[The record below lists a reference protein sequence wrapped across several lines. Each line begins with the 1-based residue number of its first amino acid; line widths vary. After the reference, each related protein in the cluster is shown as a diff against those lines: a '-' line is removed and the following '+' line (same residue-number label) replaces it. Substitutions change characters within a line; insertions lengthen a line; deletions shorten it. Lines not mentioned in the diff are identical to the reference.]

1 MLGGIDW
8 KMFLSPEMRA
18 GVSVLEGEDPM
29 KVAGNYA
36 TGQIMSN
43 GVDSLGGT
51 DALGNSQEKLFN
63 DAGQEQLFDEAIP
76 NQLDTQAITPEV
88 PTIQSSGLPD
98 TGIVGQGG
106 DIPVN
111 DLLNPQGQGLQL
123 GEGALNNPLD
133 TVTPEAPGT
142 FLGLEGKDY
151 TKMGMQGVLAAGA
164 GAMQP
169 TPIQPSKAPVGPGM
183 TKGNPIPQ
191 GGAVGVNSMVNPVQP
206 LNSMQMTQAQGLIS
220 PFQRDRMRRGQ
231 Y

>member
-1 MLGGIDW
+1 MINW
-8 KMFLSPEMRA
+8 KMFLTPEMRA
-18 GVSVLEGEDPM
+18 GVGILEGEDPM

-36 TGQIMSN
+36 TGQAISG

-63 DAGQEQLFDEAIP
+63 DAGKEQLLNDAIP
-76 NQLDTQAITPEV
+76 NPLDTQAITPEA
-88 PTIQSSGLPD
+88 PTISNSGLPD
-98 TGIVGQGG
+98 KGIVGQGG
-106 DIPVN
+106 EIPVN

-123 GEGALNNPLD
+123 GEDALNNPLD

-151 TKMGMQGVLAAGA
+151 TKMGMQSVLAAGV
-164 GAMQP
+164 GAASR
-169 TPIQPSKAPVGPGM
+169 PIQPSKAPAGPGI
-183 TKGNPIPQ
+183 TKGKQIPQ

-206 LNSMQMTQAQGLIS
+206 LNSMQMTQVQGLLN
-220 PFQRDRMRRGQ
+220 PFERDRYRRGQ

>member
-1 MLGGIDW
+1 
-8 KMFLSPEMRA
+8 MFLTPEMRA
-18 GVSVLEGEDPM
+18 GVGVLEGEDPM

-36 TGQIMSN
+36 TGQLMSN

-63 DAGQEQLFDEAIP
+63 DAGKEQLLNDAIP
-76 NQLDTQAITPEV
+76 NPLDTQAITPEAQ
-88 PTIQSSGLPD
+88 TISNSGLTD
-98 TGIVGQGG
+98 KGIVGQGG

-123 GEGALNNPLD
+123 GKDALNNPLD

-151 TKMGMQGVLAAGA
+151 TKMGMQGVLAAGV
-164 GAMQP
+164 GAASRP
-169 TPIQPSKAPVGPGM
+169 PIQPSKAPAGPGM
-183 TKGNPIPQ
+183 TKGNQIPQ
-191 GGAVGVNSMVNPVQP
+191 GGAVGVNSMVNPVQTP
-206 LNSMQMTQAQGLIS
+206 MQMTQVQGLLN
-220 PFQRDRMRRGQ
+220 PFERDRYRRGQ

>member
-1 MLGGIDW
+1 MLDW
-8 KMFLSPEMRA
+8 KMFLTPEMRA
-18 GVSVLEGEDPM
+18 GVGVLEGEDPM

-36 TGQIMSN
+36 TGQLMSN

-63 DAGQEQLFDEAIP
+63 DAGKEQLLNDAIP
-76 NQLDTQAITPEV
+76 NPLDTQAITPEA
-88 PTIQSSGLPD
+88 PTISNSGLPD

-123 GEGALNNPLD
+123 GKDALNNPLD

-151 TKMGMQGVLAAGA
+151 TKMGMQGVLAAGV
-164 GAMQP
+164 GAASRP
-169 TPIQPSKAPVGPGM
+169 PIQPSKAPAGPGM
-183 TKGNPIPQ
+183 TKGNQIPQ
-191 GGAVGVNSMVNPVQP
+191 GGAVGVNSMVNPVQTP
-206 LNSMQMTQAQGLIS
+206 MQMTQVQGLLN
-220 PFQRDRMRRGQ
+220 PFERDRYRRGQ

>member
-1 MLGGIDW
+1 MLDW
-8 KMFLSPEMRA
+8 KMFLTPEMRA
-18 GVSVLEGEDPM
+18 GVGVLEGEDPM

-36 TGQIMSN
+36 TGQLMSN

-63 DAGQEQLFDEAIP
+63 DAGKEQLLNDAIP
-76 NQLDTQAITPEV
+76 NPLDTQAITPEA
-88 PTIQSSGLPD
+88 PTISNSGLPD
-98 TGIVGQGG
+98 KGIVGQGG

-123 GEGALNNPLD
+123 GKDALNNPLD

-151 TKMGMQGVLAAGA
+151 TKMGMQGVLAAGV
-164 GAMQP
+164 GAASRP
-169 TPIQPSKAPVGPGM
+169 PIQPSKAPAGPGM
-183 TKGNPIPQ
+183 TKGNQIPQ
-191 GGAVGVNSMVNPVQP
+191 GGAVGVNSMVNPVQTP
-206 LNSMQMTQAQGLIS
+206 MQMTQVQGLLN
-220 PFQRDRMRRGQ
+220 PFERDRYRRGQ

>member
-1 MLGGIDW
+1 
-8 KMFLSPEMRA
+8 MFLTPEMRA
-18 GVSVLEGEDPM
+18 GVGVLEGEDPM

-36 TGQIMSN
+36 TGQLMSN

-63 DAGQEQLFDEAIP
+63 DAGKEQLLNDAIP
-76 NQLDTQAITPEV
+76 NPLDTQAITPEA
-88 PTIQSSGLPD
+88 PTISNSGLPD
-98 TGIVGQGG
+98 KGIVGQGG

-123 GEGALNNPLD
+123 GKDALNNPLD

-151 TKMGMQGVLAAGA
+151 TKMGMQGVLAAGV
-164 GAMQP
+164 GAASRP
-169 TPIQPSKAPVGPGM
+169 PIQPSKAPAGPGM
-183 TKGNPIPQ
+183 TKGNQIPQ
-191 GGAVGVNSMVNPVQP
+191 GGAVGVNSMVNPVQTP
-206 LNSMQMTQAQGLIS
+206 MQMTQVQGLLN
-220 PFQRDRMRRGQ
+220 PFERDRYRRGQ

>member
-1 MLGGIDW
+1 MLDW
-8 KMFLSPEMRA
+8 KMFLTPEMRA
-18 GVSVLEGEDPM
+18 GVGVLEGEDPM

-63 DAGQEQLFDEAIP
+63 DAGKEQLLNDAIP
-76 NQLDTQAITPEV
+76 NPLDTQAITPEA
-88 PTIQSSGLPD
+88 PTISNSGLPD
-98 TGIVGQGG
+98 KGIVGQGG

-123 GEGALNNPLD
+123 GKDALNNPLD

-151 TKMGMQGVLAAGA
+151 TKMGMQGVLAAGV
-164 GAMQP
+164 GAASRP
-169 TPIQPSKAPVGPGM
+169 PIQPSKAPAGPGM
-183 TKGNPIPQ
+183 TKGNQIPQ
-191 GGAVGVNSMVNPVQP
+191 GGAVGVNSMVNPVQTP
-206 LNSMQMTQAQGLIS
+206 MQMTQVQGLLN
-220 PFQRDRMRRGQ
+220 PFERDRYRRGQ